1 MYQYKYLHFFI
12 HFNFQH
18 PQKKMVEAIARYIP
32 DLQLPQLK
40 QVHSPSFTFQ
50 IHSFI
55 CIFLGTTSFI
65 ISIN

>member
-1 MYQYKYLHFFI
+1 
-12 HFNFQH
+12 
-18 PQKKMVEAIARYIP
+18 MVEAIARYIP